1 MGVVV
6 LEEFELA
13 AEAPR
18 SKAAGVADSSSGV
31 SAGGLPV
38 GMEGATCTSGEPP
51 AEGPLRADV
60 DRASAWACV
69 GRLSTAFELDNCRGE
84 EGATDEADEGEAA
97 AAAAGV

>member
-1 MGVVV
+1 VGVVV
-6 LEEFELA
+6 FEEFELA

-60 DRASAWACV
+60 DRASA
-69 GRLSTAFELDNCRGE
+69 
-84 EGATDEADEGEAA
+84 
-97 AAAAGV
+97 